1 MGVKR
6 AARILTDADIPAAIA
21 RDAETADAVAAHVS
35 ALHPFPIFGFGQNV
49 SSENVFD
56 SGSGF
61 LDCRDGGGNRPPGM
75 GHIQGFQARFAY
87 LGGKWGMQLVTQHDI
102 DDECYF
108 RTVSANIWRPW
119 RRIWNDGN
127 FNPANY
133 LQISQGDGRYRQS
146 AVALTDADIPAA
158 IARDTE
164 VTATVAAHLAAA
176 DPHSQYLLPSEG
188 DARYRQSA
196 VALVDTDIPATIARD
211 TEYIA
216 ADAAHVAA
224 ADPHPSLWSRIVNA
238 FLALTGGQ
246 TITKN
251 NPAPSPVSFAAG
263 QNHLELRT
271 TDGSNPILGFHR
283 TGFTATALYHAGYG
297 SESLRIRNADGYDS
311 QLLHKVNHLDVPG
324 FHSVLCTLIST
335 TVAAVGTET
344 VVGIGTI
351 PAEKIV
357 SISAQ
362 ILDSIGATGIFFI
375 LKGGGGDFSPNPRL
389 QSGSIRIPPVTA
401 SQLVGDPLHIL
412 VWHIP

>member
-1 MGVKR
+1 MPVRR
-6 AARILTDADIPAAIA
+6 APKPITDADIPALIARDAEYVAADAAHVAAVDPHPIYLTQAEGDGRYRQTAVALTDTDIPAAIA
-21 RDAETADAVAAHVS
+21 RDAETANAVAAHVS

-158 IARDTE
+158 IARDAET
-164 VTATVAAHLAAA
+164 TAAINAHTAA
-176 DPHSQYLLPSEG
+176 
-188 DARYRQSA
+188 
-196 VALVDTDIPATIARD
+196 V
-211 TEYIA
+211 
-216 ADAAHVAA
+216 
-224 ADPHPSLWSRIVNA
+224 DPHPPLWNRIVNA

-246 TITKN
+246 TIAKN
-251 NPAPSPVSFAAG
+251 NPALSVASYAAG

-283 TGFTATALYHAGYG
+283 GGVSATALYHAGYG

-311 QLLHKVNHLDVPG
+311 ELLHKVNHLDVPG